1 MKKELK
7 VVLYVLNLAVT
18 SLAAEPACPVC
29 SRYNYEE
36 MLLERVIRNELALE
50 HTLKDIKETNT
61 KVVDALRKLQDE
73 NDKVNIANAAME
85 RKQIVM
91 EAALSD
97 AIKTALTNV
106 SESLTHMLTESV
118 RAIKE
123 MESRVNL
130 IKGELQ
136 IPTIQ
141 FRAKLASSITV
152 NNGQDVVFTRVEV
165 NEGHGYDKGTGK
177 FTASVAGL

>member
-1 MKKELK
+1 MKNELK

-50 HTLKDIKETNT
+50 NTLKDIKETNT

-73 NDKVNIANAAME
+73 NDKVNIAIEAME

-97 AIKTALTNV
+97 SIKTALTNV
-106 SESLTHMLTESV
+106 SESLTHMLTESSQ
-118 RAIKE
+118 AIKE
-123 MESRVNL
+123 MEGRVDR
-130 IKGELQ
+130 IKGNLEMHACNILY
-136 IPTIQ
+136 IIRQ
-141 FRAKLASSITV
+141 FRVTLLHYFV
-152 NNGQDVVFTRVEV
+152 GQCTFCSAIYPNYCNFVSDIC
-165 NEGHGYDKGTGK
+165 YK
-177 FTASVAGL
+177 